1 MGIVCVLIALIVTF
15 VIRLAYVVVQTY
27 KKQGHERVHYLVN
40 TMLKLAIVVLT
51 VGLTIVFVID
61 HFETISGQLYLIF
74 KKKEIDEAM
83 VDRIVEE
90 TKKQKNLKEQIY
102 DKINVPVWALD
113 VLIVV
118 LVAALLLVIVFGRGG
133 A

>member
-1 MGIVCVLIALIVTF
+1 MAIIE
-15 VIRLAYVVVQTY
+15 
-27 KKQGHERVHYLVN
+27 KK
-40 TMLKLAIVVLT
+40 
-51 VGLTIVFVID
+51 D
-61 HFETISGQLYLIF
+61 

-102 DKINVPVWALD
+102 DKINVSVWALD

>member
-1 MGIVCVLIALIVTF
+1 MEGLT
-15 VIRLAYVVVQTY
+15 
-27 KKQGHERVHYLVN
+27 
-40 TMLKLAIVVLT
+40 LAI
-51 VGLTIVFVID
+51 ID
-61 HFETISGQLYLIF
+61 KKY

>member
-1 MGIVCVLIALIVTF
+1 MAIIE
-15 VIRLAYVVVQTY
+15 
-27 KKQGHERVHYLVN
+27 KKDQ
-40 TMLKLAIVVLT
+40 
-51 VGLTIVFVID
+51 
-61 HFETISGQLYLIF
+61 
-74 KKKEIDEAM
+74 KKEIDEAM

>member
-1 MGIVCVLIALIVTF
+1 MEGLT
-15 VIRLAYVVVQTY
+15 
-27 KKQGHERVHYLVN
+27 
-40 TMLKLAIVVLT
+40 LAI
-51 VGLTIVFVID
+51 IEKKD
-61 HFETISGQLYLIF
+61 

-102 DKINVPVWALD
+102 DKINVPVWALY
-113 VLIVV
+113 VLIDE
-118 LVAALLLVIVFGRGG
+118 LVAALLLVIVYGSGG

>member
-1 MGIVCVLIALIVTF
+1 M
-15 VIRLAYVVVQTY
+15 
-27 KKQGHERVHYLVN
+27 
-40 TMLKLAIVVLT
+40 AI
-51 VGLTIVFVID
+51 IEKMD
-61 HFETISGQLYLIF
+61 